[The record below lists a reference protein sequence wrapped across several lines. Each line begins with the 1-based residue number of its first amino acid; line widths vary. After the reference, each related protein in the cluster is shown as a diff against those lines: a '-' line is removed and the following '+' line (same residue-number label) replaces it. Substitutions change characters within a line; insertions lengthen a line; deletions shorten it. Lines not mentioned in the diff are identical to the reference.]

1 MDFNQKKEIA
11 FSADVQN
18 LIGFIVQYE
27 DLSQHG
33 VSLMTDKEIE
43 MLAALAEKHKSLLS

>member
-1 MDFNQKKEIA
+1 MDFNKKKEIV

-33 VSLMTDKEIE
+33 VSLMTDTEVE
-43 MLAALAEKHKSLLS
+43 LLLALSEKYKSLLP